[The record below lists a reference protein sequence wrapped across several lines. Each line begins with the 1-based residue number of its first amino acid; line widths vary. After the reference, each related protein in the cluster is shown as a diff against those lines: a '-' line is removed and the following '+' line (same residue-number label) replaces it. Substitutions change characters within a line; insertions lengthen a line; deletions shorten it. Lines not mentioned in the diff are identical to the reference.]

1 MRFDFGEERIG
12 DILKKVPLV
21 EKGVYLD
28 LRLRPF
34 SNCLRHSMGEDTL
47 WSVIYKCYF
56 DEEIK
61 EKEECQWVFTPSAFR
76 TKLEFT
82 ASNENPVR
90 QII

>member
-28 LRLRPF
+28 LRLRLF

-56 DEEIK
+56 DEE
-61 EKEECQWVFTPSAFR
+61 
-76 TKLEFT
+76 
-82 ASNENPVR
+82 
-90 QII
+90 